1 MGPSWA
7 SEGCLHSLLGFFQT
21 YTYDSMLPKTYSYK
35 TYVYI
40 YINKYICLQMVTNT
54 YVYIMYVYICNFA
67 WTYKFTKT
75 GFMYIN
81 MSSIKSN
88 GCIQYLQKKYHSEIP
103 SLLILSLAPPNFEG
117 FSSDFITGMAVQEDG
132 GKWISR

>member
-1 MGPSWA
+1 
-7 SEGCLHSLLGFFQT
+7 
-21 YTYDSMLPKTYSYK
+21 
-35 TYVYI
+35 
-40 YINKYICLQMVTNT
+40 
-54 YVYIMYVYICNFA
+54 
-67 WTYKFTKT
+67 
-75 GFMYIN
+75 